1 MSLFAT
7 NRKTKK
13 KFLRKKRRKSHSE
26 RESQAYT
33 SPREDEK
40 IGHGYGSGDSVL

>member
-7 NRKTKK
+7 NRRTKK
-13 KFLRKKRRKSHSE
+13 KFPRKKRRRGHTE

-40 IGHGYGSGDSVL
+40 IGHGYGSGGSIL

>member
-13 KFLRKKRRKSHSE
+13 KYRRRKRKGHSE

-33 SPREDEK
+33 SPRESEK
-40 IGHGYGSGDSVL
+40 LGSGYFKNDSVI

>member
-7 NRKTKK
+7 NRKTKRK
-13 KFLRKKRRKSHSE
+13 YRRHKKRARNEH

-33 SPREDEK
+33 SPRESEK
-40 IGHGYGSGDSVL
+40 IGHGYGSGSSVL